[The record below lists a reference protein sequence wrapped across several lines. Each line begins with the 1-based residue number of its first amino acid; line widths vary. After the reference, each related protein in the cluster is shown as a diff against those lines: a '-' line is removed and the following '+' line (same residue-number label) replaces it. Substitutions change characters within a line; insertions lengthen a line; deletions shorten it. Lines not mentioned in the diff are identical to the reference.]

1 MAMSFD
7 SMRVG
12 QKYYLI
18 NFGEKFEFQ
27 VQEKKSEKNFVV
39 KDIHTLEKYEIKDLI
54 KYGLGSDFELYEL
67 EG

>member
-18 NFGEKFEFQ
+18 NYGEKFEFL